1 MQSVTIQFDPNQEHQ
16 LSAVESVV
24 KLFEG
29 LSPYDTE
36 VSQLDEIV
44 PNLPPYYSL
53 DSGWLLD
60 NLQSIQREG
69 ALPES
74 MFVENDSGYMVD
86 GVSAD
91 TWEYPAF
98 TVDMETGTGKT
109 YVYLRTLHELRARY
123 GFRKF
128 IIVVP
133 SLAIYEGVA
142 NAFASTREHF
152 KGLYGN
158 ENVSLIQYDGNVQ
171 DFKNFATSSFV
182 EILLITVDS
191 FNRKSN
197 IAFKQTDKL
206 IGERRPYEFIQE
218 TRPIL
223 ILDECQ
229 NYRSDKSRAAL
240 RTLKPL
246 FAINYSATPGKDAPN
261 LVHKLTP
268 FDAFRKNL
276 VKRIEVLG
284 MVEAQSTAQRADYLK
299 LLTIDHGP
307 VARVQAIA
315 MAHGVLREE
324 EFTLGSKA
332 NLAEKTGNDA
342 YTGWVVETIDK
353 AEGYV
358 AFANG
363 ERLYLE
369 DERYAAER
377 KEALFRRQIEETI
390 QAHFDKQRELR
401 AYGVKVLSLFFIDRV
416 ASYRDDDGIVRRLF
430 DEAFDRLKLND
441 PQFARLRASDVRE
454 AYFAKKKVKGV
465 EEEVDTSFEEADKRN
480 DEKEAEKRAY
490 ELIMQRKGTL
500 LSFDEPVSFIF
511 AHSAIREGWDNPN
524 VFQICALREI
534 TSEKERR
541 QTIGRGLRLPV
552 TQAGLRITDR
562 RLNVLTVVANDSYAN
577 YVARLQ
583 REYEDTG
590 DVMPQVPADKSKKE
604 KATRN
609 DAIFRSRDFQN
620 FWNKLIQKTEYVIQ
634 IDKDEF
640 VRQASGRLNNA
651 TFPEPHLIITKG
663 DYVITNYRLDL
674 LEIRGMEAKIRIRM
688 DSTSG
693 DRSDEEHFFKEGADL
708 AKLLSSPVFKP
719 FKITAIRGSGETG
732 IVEFSETES
741 LSFDHAVQFS
751 TERGQVCSTR
761 TVSERVT
768 HLPKFNLID
777 RVSKELSLTRST
789 VLDVFKALSES
800 KKKAFIENPEG
811 FSGVFIETLREA
823 LADHLTE
830 RLSYIVTQ
838 DVDERDI
845 EQAFPPTKEYPIKEL
860 VAGHGSRSLYDFV
873 QKDSDNEERFIQRL
887 NDGADDKVVLYFKF
901 PPTFKIRIPKIIG
914 NYNPDWGIL
923 RWNERHLL
931 KLELVRETKGSLDLA
946 ALQHSNEGR
955 KVHCAQ
961 KHFAALGMSYR
972 HITGDMTDWWKEE
985 DRRENFLCPE

>member
-1 MQSVTIQFDPNQEHQ
+1 
-16 LSAVESVV
+16 
-24 KLFEG
+24 
-29 LSPYDTE
+29 
-36 VSQLDEIV
+36 
-44 PNLPPYYSL
+44 
-53 DSGWLLD
+53 
-60 NLQSIQREG
+60 
-69 ALPES
+69 
-74 MFVENDSGYMVD
+74 
-86 GVSAD
+86 
-91 TWEYPAF
+91 
-98 TVDMETGTGKT
+98 
-109 YVYLRTLHELRARY
+109 
-123 GFRKF
+123 
-128 IIVVP
+128 
-133 SLAIYEGVA
+133 
-142 NAFASTREHF
+142 
-152 KGLYGN
+152 
-158 ENVSLIQYDGNVQ
+158 
-171 DFKNFATSSFV
+171 
-182 EILLITVDS
+182 
-191 FNRKSN
+191 
-197 IAFKQTDKL
+197 
-206 IGERRPYEFIQE
+206 
-218 TRPIL
+218 
-223 ILDECQ
+223 
-229 NYRSDKSRAAL
+229 
-240 RTLKPL
+240 
-246 FAINYSATPGKDAPN
+246 
-261 LVHKLTP
+261 
-268 FDAFRKNL
+268 
-276 VKRIEVLG
+276 
-284 MVEAQSTAQRADYLK
+284 
-299 LLTIDHGP
+299 
-307 VARVQAIA
+307 
-315 MAHGVLREE
+315 
-324 EFTLGSKA
+324 
-332 NLAEKTGNDA
+332 
-342 YTGWVVETIDK
+342 
-353 AEGYV
+353 
-358 AFANG
+358 
-363 ERLYLE
+363 
-369 DERYAAER
+369 
-377 KEALFRRQIEETI
+377 
-390 QAHFDKQRELR
+390 
-401 AYGVKVLSLFFIDRV
+401 
-416 ASYRDDDGIVRRLF
+416 
-430 DEAFDRLKLND
+430 
-441 PQFARLRASDVRE
+441 
-454 AYFAKKKVKGV
+454 
-465 EEEVDTSFEEADKRN
+465 
-480 DEKEAEKRAY
+480 
-490 ELIMQRKGTL
+490 
-500 LSFDEPVSFIF
+500 
-511 AHSAIREGWDNPN
+511 
-524 VFQICALREI
+524 
-534 TSEKERR
+534 
-541 QTIGRGLRLPV
+541 
-552 TQAGLRITDR
+552 
-562 RLNVLTVVANDSYAN
+562 VVANDSYAN

-693 DRSDEEHFFKEGADL
+693 DRSDEEHFFREGADL

>member
-16 LSAVESVV
+16 LTAVESVV
-24 KLFEG
+24 KLFDG
-29 LSPYDTE
+29 LSPYYTE
-36 VSQLDEIV
+36 ANQLDEIV
-44 PNLPPYYSL
+44 PNLPPYCSL

-60 NLQSIQREG
+60 NLQTIQRERS
-69 ALPES
+69 LPES
-74 MFVENDSGYMVD
+74 MFVQTDSGYMVD
-86 GVSAD
+86 GVSLD
-91 TWEYPAF
+91 TWEYPSF

-109 YVYLRTLHELRARY
+109 YVYLRTIHELRARY

-133 SLAIYEGVA
+133 SIAIYEGVV

-206 IGERRPYEFIQE
+206 IGERLPYEFIQE

-229 NYRSDKSRAAL
+229 NYRSEKSRAAL

-246 FAINYSATPGKDAPN
+246 FAVNYSATPGKDATN

-268 FDAFRKNL
+268 FDAFKKNL

-299 LLTIDHGP
+299 LISIDYGP
-307 VARVQAIA
+307 VARLQA
-315 MAHGVLREE
+315 MALAKGVLQDQ
-324 EFTLGSKA
+324 EFTLGAKA
-332 NLAEKTGNDA
+332 NLAEKTANDA
-342 YTGWVVETIDK
+342 YAGWLVETIDK

-358 AFANG
+358 SFTNG

-401 AYGVKVLSLFFIDRV
+401 DYGVKVLSLFFIDRV
-416 ASYRDDDGIVRRLF
+416 ASYRDDDGIVKRLF
-430 DEAFDRLKLND
+430 DEAFDRLKSQD
-441 PQFARLRASDVRE
+441 PQFAPLRASDVRE
-454 AYFAKKKVKGV
+454 AYFAKKKVKGI
-465 EEEVDTSFEEADKRN
+465 EEEIDTSFEEADKKS

-490 ELIMQRKGTL
+490 ELIMQRKEKL

-604 KATRN
+604 RATRN
-609 DAIFRSRDFQN
+609 DVIFQSRDFQN
-620 FWNKLIQKTEYVIQ
+620 FWNRLIQKTEYVIK

-640 VRQASGRLNNA
+640 VRQASGRLNN
-651 TFPEPHLIITKG
+651 TIFPEPHLIITKG

-674 LEIRGMEAKIRIRM
+674 LEIQGRVAKIRIRS

-708 AKLLSSPVFKP
+708 AKLLLNPVFKP
-719 FKITAIRGSGETG
+719 FKITAIRGNDETG
-732 IVEFSETES
+732 IVEFSETDS
-741 LSFDHAVQFS
+741 LSMDHALQFS
-751 TERGQVCSTR
+751 TERGQVFSTM

-777 RVSKELSLTRST
+777 RVSKELSLTRAT
-789 VLDVFKALSES
+789 VLDVFKALSDS
-800 KKKAFIENPEG
+800 KKQAFMENPEG
-811 FSGVFIETLREA
+811 FSGVFIDTLRET

-830 RLSYIVTQ
+830 RLSYLVTEEI
-838 DVDERDI
+838 DERDI
-845 EQAFPPTKEYPIKEL
+845 ELAFPPTKEYPVKEL
-860 VAGHGSRSLYDFV
+860 VAGHADRSLYDFV
-873 QKDSDNEERFIQRL
+873 QKDSENEERFIHRL
-887 NDGADDKVVLYFKF
+887 NDGTDDKVILYFKF

-923 RWNERHLL
+923 RWNEQHRL
-931 KLELVRETKGSLDLA
+931 KLELVRETKGQLDLD
-946 ALQHSNEGR
+946 ALHFTNEGR
-955 KVHCAQ
+955 KVRCAQ

-972 HITGDMTDWWKEE
+972 HITGDTTDWWKEE
-985 DRRENFLCPE
+985 G